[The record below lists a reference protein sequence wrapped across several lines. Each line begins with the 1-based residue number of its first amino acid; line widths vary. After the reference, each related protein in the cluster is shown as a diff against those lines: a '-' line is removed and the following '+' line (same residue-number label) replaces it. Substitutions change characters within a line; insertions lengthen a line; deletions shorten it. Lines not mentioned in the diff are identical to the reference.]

1 MTKALGIPRAVTHFV
16 ENNQRKKKTLAM
28 TKRKVSSREKIV
40 RSALQ
45 LFSARGITATT
56 TKEIAEQA
64 GVNEVTLFRQFGS
77 KHGLL
82 LAVMKEAPILAAMQA
97 ELSEI
102 VGANDPLVAYG
113 SAGLELLG
121 RVPELVRSL
130 IGETSQSPL
139 ENQQALG
146 EALKQA
152 NQQTVGYLRGEQ
164 VGRAELSVEEIASL
178 LNTLIVGHAV
188 IDASSGGQT
197 LWQQEADFLSAIK
210 RLFEPSEHGLTQQVN
225 TATNAATSEIAVT
238 VKDLPAEVVRS
249 LFQNAKKKGPQAYAL
264 VYVLFGAGLRVEEV
278 LGLMRSQ
285 VFASKT
291 QHLLN
296 LSGPMTRQV
305 SVNRWIMGNRYGT
318 YLKNPLT
325 QWLKSRADDRPEVFL
340 DESEEAMTEAG
351 LNALWASVLEGV
363 EPVLGGAI
371 LPFHARQTWCI
382 ELLTKG
388 MSLENLSLLSGFSLD
403 ELAPYATR
411 TKEKAAL
418 EQALAID
425 QKN

>member
-1 MTKALGIPRAVTHFV
+1 MTHLV
-16 ENNQRKKKTLAM
+16 ENNQRKKKTLTM
-28 TKRKVSSREKIV
+28 IKRKVSSREKIV

-45 LFSARGITATT
+45 LFSTRGITATT

-82 LAVMKEAPILAAMQA
+82 LAVMKEAPILSAMQA

-121 RVPELVRSL
+121 RVPELMRSL

-164 VGRAELSVEEIASL
+164 VGRDDLSVEEVASL

-188 IDASSGGQT
+188 MDASSGGQT

-210 RLFEPSEHGLTQQVN
+210 RLFISSEHASEHGLTQQVT
-225 TATNAATSEIAVT
+225 TATSAATGEPAVT
-238 VKDLPAEVVRS
+238 VMDLPAEVVRS

-296 LSGPMTRQV
+296 LSGPMARQV